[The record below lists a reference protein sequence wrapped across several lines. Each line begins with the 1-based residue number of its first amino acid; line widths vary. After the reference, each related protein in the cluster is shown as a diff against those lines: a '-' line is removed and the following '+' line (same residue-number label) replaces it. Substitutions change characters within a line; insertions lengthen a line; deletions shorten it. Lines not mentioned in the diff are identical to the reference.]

1 MDKIQAAIA
10 KARANRD
17 GADGGAQA
25 RRTVS
30 RVLDKSE
37 QAGHSQLVTVDRET
51 IWSSLQTCKPVP
63 RQMAR
68 RRIVT
73 FGNRNQTNPEAIA
86 FGMLRTKVLHQMRLN
101 GWRRLAITSPNAS
114 CGKSTVVLNL
124 AFAIARQPELHTI
137 VAEVD
142 MRRPSLAKALGV
154 HGEASFSDVITGQ
167 AEFSDVGVAPQ
178 PNLAFGLNY
187 SRAENPAELLQS
199 STIVPALTQI
209 EDRYT
214 PDFMI
219 FDLPSM
225 LDSDDAMGF
234 LDQVDC
240 VLLVAAAEET
250 SLREIDVCEQDL
262 SAQTNVLGVVLNKCR
277 YMDDDVN

>member
-17 GADGGAQA
+17 ASGGHDKA
-25 RRTVS
+25 RRSVS

-37 QAGHSQLVTVDRET
+37 QARNSELVTVDRET
-51 IWSSLQTCKPVP
+51 IWKSLRTCEPAP

-68 RRIVT
+68 QRVVT
-73 FGNRNQTNPEAIA
+73 FGSQNQANPEAIA

-101 GWRRLAITSPNAS
+101 GWRRLGITSPNAS

-124 AFAIARQPELHTI
+124 AFALARQPELHTI
-137 VAEVD
+137 VAEID
-142 MRRPSLAKALGV
+142 MRRPSLAKTLGV
-154 HGEASFSDVITGQ
+154 HGETSFSDVMTGK
-167 AEFSDVGVAPQ
+167 AEFGDMGICPR

-187 SRAENPAELLQS
+187 TRAENPAELLQS
-199 STIVPALTQI
+199 AAIVPALTQI

-214 PDFMI
+214 PDLMI
-219 FDLPSM
+219 YDLPPM

-240 VLLVAAAEET
+240 VLLVAAAGQT